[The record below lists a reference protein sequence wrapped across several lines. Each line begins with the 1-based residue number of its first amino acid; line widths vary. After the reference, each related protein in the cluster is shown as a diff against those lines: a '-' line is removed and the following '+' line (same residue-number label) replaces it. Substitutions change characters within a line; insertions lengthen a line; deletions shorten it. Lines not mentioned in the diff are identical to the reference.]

1 MAVKRIKASL
11 RQVINYGWVLKNI
24 PFFLFL
30 SVLAVLY
37 IANGHIADKT
47 IRDINATAAQL
58 KELQYEYKTV
68 KGEMMYKSREAEM
81 VQAAIPLGLK
91 ISPQPPV
98 HITLEKKKQ
107 EEDK

>member
-1 MAVKRIKASL
+1 M
-11 RQVINYGWVLKNI
+11 NYKWVTANV

-47 IRDINATAAQL
+47 VRDINTTANQL

-68 KGEMMYKSREAEM
+68 KSDLMYKSREAEM
-81 VQAAIPLGLK
+81 IKATEPLGLK
-91 ISPQPPV
+91 VTAEPPI
-98 HITLEKKKQ
+98 HIAIEQRTNNKNN
-107 EEDK
+107 

>member
-1 MAVKRIKASL
+1 MAIKLKYSL
-11 RQVINYGWVLKNI
+11 RRLMNYKWVTANI

-47 IRDINATAAQL
+47 VRDINNTAKEL

-68 KGEMMYKSREAEM
+68 KSDLMYKSREAEM
-81 VQAAIPLGLK
+81 IKATEPLGLK
-91 ISPQPPV
+91 VTAESPM
-98 HITLEKKKQ
+98 HIVVEQKTN
-107 EEDK
+107 DNNN